1 MYCCSEAT
9 YLCNMGTLHLCKS
22 CKQKPE
28 YHRKFNTQCRGGAE
42 CPLGLPHPR
51 AGSMTPFPLSCGL
64 CKSDQANLLNSSIEV
79 YSSARMT
86 NLLNQTIAD
95 AAGPISQTRKR
106 ALSTINVNK
115 DRENQAKK
123 DFMKR
128 KLAVKALQAKL
139 DQ

>member
-1 MYCCSEAT
+1 
-9 YLCNMGTLHLCKS
+9 
-22 CKQKPE
+22 
-28 YHRKFNTQCRGGAE
+28 
-42 CPLGLPHPR
+42 
-51 AGSMTPFPLSCGL
+51 
-64 CKSDQANLLNSSIEV
+64 
-79 YSSARMT
+79 MT